1 MRWDMKAINNH
12 DSLYFIAMID
22 IFMNPLY
29 SHNSTRKYNVNYE
42 QEQLHTAAYRHE
54 GCRAA

>member
-1 MRWDMKAINNH
+1 MKAINNH